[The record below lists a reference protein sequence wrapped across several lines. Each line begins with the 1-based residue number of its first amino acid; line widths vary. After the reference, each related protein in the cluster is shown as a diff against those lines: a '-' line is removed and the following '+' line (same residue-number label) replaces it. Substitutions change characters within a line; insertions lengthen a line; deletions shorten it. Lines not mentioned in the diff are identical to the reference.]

1 MDKPTDPGSAA
12 SSATLNGT
20 QVGRPGATL
29 AAARVAQGLS
39 IEDISR
45 QLKLSV
51 AQIKSI
57 EADDHSKLPS
67 PVFVRGFIRSYARIV
82 KLDAAQ
88 LLPPKNNEGTAA
100 ANLPSTGATSSVAA
114 TSTTVTA
121 ANPPEIPADVRLM
134 QGAGRES
141 VEPSPYRRLPALL
154 GGIAC
159 VILVLAYYEF
169 VMNVPPPAPPAPLS
183 PAVSVLEPA
192 IVSATVVPESAV
204 VAVIPAKIE
213 APIEPLTLKKSN
225 APISDAARG
234 LHFVFT
240 GESWVEVRD
249 GDGKVVFSRTNTA
262 GTERRVQG
270 DPPFSV
276 VVGGASK
283 VQLNFNGK
291 AIDLAAYSSEDVARL
306 RLE

>member
-1 MDKPTDPGSAA
+1 MDKPTDTGSAA
-12 SSATLNGT
+12 SSAMLNVPP
-20 QVGRPGATL
+20 VGLPGATL

-67 PVFVRGFIRSYARIV
+67 PVFVRGFIRSYARIL

-100 ANLPSTGATSSVAA
+100 ANLPSPGATSSVAA
-114 TSTTVTA
+114 TPTSVTA

-169 VMNVPPPAPPAPLS
+169 VMNVPPPAPQS

-249 GDGKVVFSRTNTA
+249 GDGKVVFSRTNNA
-262 GTERRVQG
+262 GTERHVQG